1 MSEIALQTR
10 DLTKYYGRHL
20 ALDHLNL
27 TVPKGVVY
35 GLLGRNGSGKT
46 TAIKLLLG
54 FLKPTCGSGELLGCD
69 SSALT
74 PEIRGRIGYVCEG
87 HPLYRWMPIGTLE
100 EFQRAF
106 YPDRWDK
113 RLFDEML
120 DYFSL
125 SRKQRIRSLSNGQR
139 AQVSLALVMA
149 TQPDLLVMDD
159 PTLGLDVVIRRQ
171 FLQGMIH
178 LIQQKGKT
186 VLFSSHILSDV
197 ERVVDRVAVIDQGVL
212 RADCTLEQFRSSIR
226 KVRAERAGPLPDG
239 FTLPGTVHCRQ
250 DDSVSEWIVV
260 GATDE
265 QLEQTFAH
273 TPVKNYSSV
282 PMNMED
288 QFIEFTSPAGNRRLF
303 EWEERP

>member
-1 MSEIALQTR
+1 MGEIVLQTW

-27 TVPKGVVY
+27 KIPKGTVY

-54 FLKPTCGSGELLGCD
+54 FLRPTCGSSEVLGCD
-69 SSALT
+69 SSDLT
-74 PEIRGRIGYVCEG
+74 PEIRGRVGYVCEG
-87 HPLYRWMPIGTLE
+87 HPLYKWMPIGTLE
-100 EFQRAF
+100 NFQKAF

-113 RLFDEML
+113 HLFDEML
-120 DYFSL
+120 DYFTL

-139 AQVSLALVMA
+139 AQVSLALAMA
-149 TQPDLLVMDD
+149 TSPDLLVMDD

-197 ERVVDRVAVIDQGVL
+197 ERVADRVAVIDKGVL
-212 RADCTLEQFRSSIR
+212 RADCTLEQFRTSIR
-226 KVRAERAGPLPDG
+226 KVRAERTGSLPAGFD
-239 FTLPGTVHCRQ
+239 LPGTLHCRQ
-250 DDSVSEWIVV
+250 DDSVTEWIVV
-260 GATDE
+260 GTTDE
-265 QLEQTFAH
+265 QLEQAFSQA
-273 TPVKNYSSV
+273 PVKGFSCV
-282 PMNMED
+282 AMNMED
-288 QFIEFTSPAGNRRLF
+288 QFIEFTTPSGNRRLF

>member
-1 MSEIALQTR
+1 MNEVVLQTR

-27 TVPKGVVY
+27 SVPKGIVY

-54 FLKPTCGSGELLGCD
+54 FLNPTSGSSEVLGCD
-69 SSALT
+69 SDRLT
-74 PEIRGRIGYVCEG
+74 PDVRGRVGYVCEG
-87 HPLYRWMPIGTLE
+87 HPLYRWMSIGTLE
-100 EFQRAF
+100 SFQKAF
-106 YPDRWDK
+106 YPDVWDK

-120 DYFSL
+120 DYFGL
-125 SRKQRIRSLSNGQR
+125 IRKQRIRSLSNGQR
-139 AQVSLALVMA
+139 AQVSLALAMA
-149 TQPDLLVMDD
+149 TSPDLLIMDD

-197 ERVVDRVAVIDQGVL
+197 ERVVDRVAVIDKGVL
-212 RADCTLEQFRSSIR
+212 RADCTLDEFRSGIR
-226 KVRAERAGPLPDG
+226 RVRVERTAPLPVG
-239 FTLPGTVHCRQ
+239 FDLPGTLHCRQ
-250 DDSVSEWIVV
+250 DDSITEWIVV

-265 QLEQTFAH
+265 QLERTFAQA
-273 TPVKNYSSV
+273 PFKGFSCV

-288 QFIEFTSPAGNRRLF
+288 QFIEFTTPAGKRRLF
-303 EWEERP
+303 EWEEKV